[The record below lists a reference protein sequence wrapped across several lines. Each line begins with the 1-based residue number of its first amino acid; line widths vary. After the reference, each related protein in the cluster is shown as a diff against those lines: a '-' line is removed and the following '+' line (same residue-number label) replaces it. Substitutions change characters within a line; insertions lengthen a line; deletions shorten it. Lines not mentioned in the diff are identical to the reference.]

1 MDNQSDA
8 SDIKKGKENKGRQW
22 VSIQNEGMDHSEG
35 R

>member
-8 SDIKKGKENKGRQW
+8 SDIKKGKENKDRQW
-22 VSIQNEGMDHSEG
+22 VSIQKEGMDHSEG